1 MHAGGQEGGWPN
13 LASLFTLEVRGWTR
27 MGNLFIQKKNKI
39 EEMFTVM
46 TNGIRVGDRVRLHVW
61 NVPILV
67 ATTEVLVSLF

>member
-1 MHAGGQEGGWPN
+1 
-13 LASLFTLEVRGWTR
+13 